1 MEDIAPQLLETL
13 RTRFSEK
20 IAVNPK
26 IRALAKKIKAGDATY
41 VDAEDYAYLIGNAL
55 SEVFMDNLSSAVL
68 PDGRMYY
75 NIAQRVLQPL
85 LEEDHAIVSDA
96 AAMVQTFL
104 NQKANIGIKAQTVP
118 VDEDRIYGIVNK
130 VAEAESFDDV
140 KWVLDAPVVNFSMN
154 VVDEVLRANVD
165 FQGKS
170 YLTPKVIRRSER
182 KCCKWCSDLDG
193 VYDYPFIPEDV
204 YRRHE
209 RCRCTVE
216 YDPADGKRRRQNVHT
231 KEWTDESGRVILE
244 ARKSIGIPSLIAD
257 LSEHPGRLA
266 SFTPQQL
273 LEALEKEGLEVKPL
287 RHGSLKDIP
296 FSEGGGFK
304 VNFKDGGLF
313 QYHPVTKSHHNGAY
327 YKISTGKG
335 GTKRYGLDGVEIK
348 N

>member
-41 VDAEDYAYLIGNAL
+41 VDADDYAYLVGNAL

-75 NIAQRVLQPL
+75 NIAQRVLRPL

-104 NQKANIGIKAQTVP
+104 NQKASIGIKAQTVP
-118 VDEDRIYGIVNK
+118 VDEDRVYGIVNK
-130 VAEAESFDDV
+130 VAEAESFDVV

-154 VVDEVLRANVD
+154 VVDETLRANVD
-165 FQGKS
+165 FQGRS
-170 YLTPKVIRRSER
+170 WLYPKVIRKAER
-182 KCCKWCSDLDG
+182 NCCKWCSNLAG
-193 VYDYPFIPEDV
+193 VYDYPVDREV
-204 YRRHE
+204 YQRHE

-216 YDPADGKRRRQNVHT
+216 YDPADGKRRRQNVYT
-231 KEWTDESGRVILE
+231 KQWTDESGNAILE
-244 ARKSIGIPSLIAD
+244 ARKKIGIQSVAAD
-257 LSEHPGRLA
+257 LVEHPGKLA
-266 SFTPQQL
+266 SLTPEQL
-273 LEALEKEGLEVKPL
+273 IERFEKAGLEIKPL

-296 FSEGGGFK
+296 FSKGGGFK
-304 VNFKDGGLF
+304 VNFEDGGLF
-313 QYHPVTKSHHNGAY
+313 QYHPATKSHHGGAY

-335 GTKRYGLDGVEIK
+335 GIKRYGLDGVEIK
-348 N
+348 D